1 MMARKKRN
9 PKSVELANRII
20 SEYAPETVE
29 DMEEALKD
37 IFGPMFEAIL
47 QGEMNNHL
55 GYSSNDKSDKSTENM
70 RNGYGNK
77 TLKTS
82 KGEVFNVPRD
92 RDASFA
98 PKLIKKRQ
106 RDVSEIE
113 AKVISMYAK
122 GMSQRDI
129 HSAILLTFE

>member
-77 TLKTS
+77 T
-82 KGEVFNVPRD
+82 FNVPRD

>member
-1 MMARKKRN
+1 MARKKRN